1 MRKSGL
7 LFKKIL
13 PISLAVSLLL
23 CDMPLSFTVHA
34 AAGNDASQEETE
46 DCTPLILPTSYR
58 NTYQSSDTEIDRIT
72 GASFLNKGTTIP
84 SKYDEREKDS
94 LTPVRNQGPFG
105 TCWAH
110 AALACVESSISKQN
124 LAPKETLNFSETALA
139 HFTYSSITDPLG
151 GTEGDNNSIST
162 SYMNKGGNSMSAIYA
177 MAKWMGVIQESN
189 DPSLAYP
196 YPDIDDPNYIP
207 EISDSYAYQC
217 DYHLQNARFFNL
229 SDVDFV
235 KQAIMEYGTL
245 MASYY
250 ATGNSYVDNETKD
263 CVYYQNSY
271 SKLTNH
277 AVTLVGWDDNF
288 PREKFHEDCRPESD
302 GAWLFRNSWGSSE
315 NQSGYFWIP
324 YEEQT
329 FGTGGVYAI
338 QVEKASNYDH
348 NYQYDGGIGDGM
360 TSVKN
365 HSSIANVFTAHGNSD
380 GGEQLNAVSF
390 FLGTTNVSYTIDIYT
405 ELEDLASPDSGTLCS
420 TQTGVT
426 DFAGYYTIP
435 LSTPVSL
442 YEGETFSVV
451 ITLSVPGGRTASIL
465 YHVDTDYNAINMTID
480 VKENLG
486 ESFVKGQYAKN
497 WTDTASSS
505 SAYTNRIKAFT
516 INTGNLTDFSLN
528 QKEVTLDPFNGK
540 NPNTTQLSVTTV
552 SPGDAPTDMYWESAD
567 PSIATVDSHGLVT
580 AVRAGTTTITATSKL
595 NRACQRVC
603 AIHVVPSLMGIELS
617 DNELQMDIN
626 TTKTLNILWNPTDFA
641 GNKTIDWTS
650 SNTSVATVSSGVVEA
665 KASGTT
671 VITAVL
677 HDTPSI
683 YAQCRV
689 TVEHITP
696 SPTLSTQEPV
706 ITESP
711 AVPTATD
718 ISNTPVPASAGPSTS
733 ENPDTS
739 ATPGTS
745 TAPTATEISSTP
757 APTLAPDETPYPYGT
772 QKPTQ
777 TPSPEPSQTPVPSP
791 TRSPGEIPSESEAPP
806 TKSPGSENSGKDD
819 SVQSTASPRHTISP
833 DDSGDN
839 SPEDEMFYFGYG
851 TYRVIDDYSVEFY
864 GTSNR
869 NIATYNIPSMVDDG
883 QYSYTVVG
891 VAKEALR
898 GNTSVRIVK
907 LAGTITS
914 IGEGAFR
921 NCPNLRKVICQS
933 KRCDYVGANAF
944 SNCPRLKQITFKS
957 VLLTKSNM
965 GANCFAKTKKGLV
978 CIIPK
983 NRYKTYKKFFKKKG
997 NSSIKLKK

>member
-1 MRKSGL
+1 MGKSSL

-13 PISLAVSLLL
+13 PVSLAISLLL
-23 CDMPLSFTVHA
+23 CGMPFPFTVHA
-34 AAGNDASQEETE
+34 AAGNDVVQDEAW
-46 DCTPLILPTSYR
+46 DCTPLVLPTSYR

-72 GASFLNKGTTIP
+72 GASFLNKGSAIP

-110 AALACVESSISKQN
+110 AAMTCVEASVSKQE

-139 HFTYSSITDPLG
+139 RFTYSNITDPLG
-151 GTEGDNNSIST
+151 GTEGDDNSISS

-229 SDVDFV
+229 KDIDFV

-250 ATGNSYVDNETKD
+250 ATGSSYVDPETKD
-263 CVYYQNSY
+263 CVYYQNTY

-288 PREKFHEDCRPESD
+288 PKEKFPEDCRPESD

-315 NQSGYFWIP
+315 DQSGYFWIP

-329 FGTGGVYAI
+329 FGTGGVFAI

-348 NYQYDGGIGDGM
+348 NYQYDGGIHDGM
-360 TSVKN
+360 ASVKN
-365 HSSIANVFTAHGNSD
+365 YSSIANVFTAHGNSN

-426 DFAGYYTIP
+426 DFAGYYTVP

-451 ITLSVPGGRTASIL
+451 ITLSLPGGGRTASIL

-528 QKEVTLDPFNGK
+528 QTEVTLDPFHGK
-540 NPNTTQLSVTTV
+540 NPNTTQLSVTAV

-567 PSIATVDSHGLVT
+567 PSIATVDSRGLVT

-595 NRACQRVC
+595 NRACQRAC
-603 AIHVVPSLMGIELS
+603 TIHVVPSLLGIELS

-641 GNKTIDWTS
+641 GDKTIDWTS
-650 SNTSVATVSSGVVEA
+650 GNTSVATVSNGVVEA

-671 VITAVL
+671 IITATL
-677 HDTPSI
+677 HDTPSV

-689 TVEHITP
+689 TVEHIVP
-696 SPTLSTQEPV
+696 SPALSTQEPD
-706 ITESP
+706 IT
-711 AVPTATD
+711 VLPT
-718 ISNTPVPASAGPSTS
+718 V
-733 ENPDTS
+733 
-739 ATPGTS
+739 
-745 TAPTATEISSTP
+745 PTATEISGTPMPALTPSSTPTPALTPSNTPAPALTPGSTP
-757 APTLAPDETPYPYGT
+757 APAETPTPYGT
-772 QKPTQ
+772 QEPTL
-777 TPSPEPSQTPVPSP
+777 TSSPEPPQTPVPSP
-791 TRSPGEIPSESEAPP
+791 TGSPDEIPSESEAPP
-806 TKSPGSENSGKDD
+806 TTSPNSGNSGKDD
-819 SVQSTASPRHTISP
+819 SVQSTSSPRHTIPP
-833 DDSGDN
+833 DDSGDD
-839 SPEDEMFYFGYG
+839 SPAEEIFYFGYG

-914 IGEGAFR
+914 IGAGAFR
-921 NCPNLRKVICQS
+921 NCPNLTKVICQS
-933 KRCDYVGANAF
+933 KKCDYVGANAF
-944 SNCPRLKQITFKS
+944 SKCPRLKQITFKS

-978 CIIPK
+978 CIVPK